1 VSDSTVPRVTTMT
14 LAAKTTLTYYPAWAK
29 LQAGEVPIPG
39 HPNVLL
45 LIPDFNER
53 SLIKSGGHG
62 TVCNAAEVDGD
73 QKYERVVKFP
83 KSPDKEDA
91 LRREGRLNW
100 ELGGRNLVKAK
111 VIDIPDSDW
120 PPVAVV
126 MHRMA
131 CSLEDVK
138 IAGTT
143 FSRQTVTGWAQNL
156 VHALQDLHELGYIHR
171 DLKPANLLFKLS
183 TGRGLPSKKYKRLEG
198 SSHLNLADFGTLWMR
213 PDENIRHVC
222 RDDPEDPYKDPLYHP
237 TDLESR
243 PKEAPHQAMDIYAL
257 GGVLRL
263 LNRMI
268 EPDGGPGSGVDLEHL
283 AKWCRGE
290 FLDGKRP
297 SARDIDGYFYF
308 RQKEAAPDNPSDRAC
323 LGFDARSVPT
333 KPKKLFCR
341 FERAGNLVPG
351 TRARVVV
358 FGEEGFSGI
367 NRLVFA
373 GCTGSRPDSLQDAH
387 HKFECPAPDPDGVI
401 RFNAPAWKAHYGKIF
416 CRLFSL
422 PSKAATIWHE
432 PEPMNWAL
440 PDE

>member
-1 VSDSTVPRVTTMT
+1 MTSTATS
-14 LAAKTTLTYYPAWAK
+14 ASTYYPALWA
-29 LQAGEVPIPG
+29 LNPGEVSIPG
-39 HPNVLL
+39 HPDILL
-45 LIPDFNER
+45 LIPDHNE
-53 SLIKSGGHG
+53 SSSIGSGGIGMVYPAAKVHG
-62 TVCNAAEVDGD
+62 N
-73 QKYERVVKFP
+73 QKFECVVKFP
-83 KSPDKEDA
+83 KSPDKEEA
-91 LRREGRLNW
+91 LRREGLLND
-100 ELGGRNLVKAK
+100 ELGGRNLVRAIR
-111 VIDIPDSDW
+111 VIDIPAPGW
-120 PPVAVV
+120 PRVAVV
-126 MHRMA
+126 MMRMT
-131 CSLEDVK
+131 CSLVDVEV
-138 IAGTT
+138 ARTT
-143 FSRQTVTGWAQNL
+143 FSRRTVTGWAQDL
-156 VHALQDLHELGYIHR
+156 VHALEDLHRLNFIHR
-171 DLKPANLLFKLS
+171 DVKPANLLFSLLPKQ
-183 TGRGLPSKKYKRLEG
+183 GLPSKKYQKLEG
-198 SSHLNLADFGTLWMR
+198 SSHLNLADFGTLCR
-213 PDENIRHVC
+213 PGDIVRHVC
-222 RDDPEDPYKDPLYHP
+222 RDDPNDPYKDSLYYPPDQNSHP
-237 TDLESR
+237 E
-243 PKEAPHQAMDIYAL
+243 KAPEPAMDIYAL
-257 GGVLRL
+257 GGVFRL
-263 LNRMI
+263 LNRLI

-283 AKWCRGE
+283 EKWCRGE

-308 RQKEAAPDNPSDRAC
+308 RQKEAAPDNPSDRAG